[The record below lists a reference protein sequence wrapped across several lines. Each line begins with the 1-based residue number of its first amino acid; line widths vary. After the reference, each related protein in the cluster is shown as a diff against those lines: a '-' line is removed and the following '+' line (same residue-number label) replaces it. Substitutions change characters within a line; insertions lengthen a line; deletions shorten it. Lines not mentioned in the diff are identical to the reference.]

1 LRKPCERMH
10 LENWRTWLELAF
22 AEVVPALGC
31 PDDPQA
37 ATQSTVMRRR
47 AVRIE
52 QDPLGR
58 HGF

>member
-1 LRKPCERMH
+1 MH
-10 LENWRTWLELAF
+10 LENWRTWLKLAF